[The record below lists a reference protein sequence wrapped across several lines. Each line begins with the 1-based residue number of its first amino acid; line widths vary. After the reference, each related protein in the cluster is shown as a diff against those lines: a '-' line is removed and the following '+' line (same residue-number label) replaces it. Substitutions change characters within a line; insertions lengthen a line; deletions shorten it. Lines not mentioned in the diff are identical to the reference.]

1 MPEMTNVV
9 DEPVFTDSLP
19 IICPA
24 DHNAKLETS
33 AKCNV
38 KYLDVCTT
46 TEFHDILPTHCA
58 RDEIVAIYKDLA
70 GKFSQLAVSGD
81 GDRTC
86 IYLTNQIACELLDF
100 RGLDPLDWIIKFQQ
114 LSGEIWDM
122 CGKDNALIS
131 MGSKLNQLTSKT
143 VQCAKS
149 QPPKIEEI
157 TLEPISTAQP
167 TPAWTT
173 MKDGRC
179 SIKKYNRLAFIF
191 EARAFDVVDR
201 NRAVTNF
208 KQLSNQVA
216 IISRKWRGVGCS
228 PDAFQVPCHYLEFPL
243 NIHACGLA
251 KIFER
256 LYLHVESHCPEKWK
270 RAQHFKYK
278 DLMRTSMPKNGQCPT
293 TPLSSEEIKRSDRQ
307 FAEQFGVEPSV
318 MLKDITG
325 NKKRDGKSERQ
336 KIFDQ
341 KALQKKE
348 DKLIRE
354 QQKLARRRR
363 QKIKVMVLEKLEE
376 ELVNATPADVDNILQ
391 RSDIRFDSVQGMEAP
406 EEAENYELE
415 ELDYYEEPQI
425 CIFSDFSNHRATW
438 HTEAIEKF
446 DKLLTEA
453 ARENSSGSF
462 SAKFALKI
470 RTRYDAL
477 LKEMVI
483 LYKE

>member
-1 MPEMTNVV
+1 MVNICALPLLHSCTNGSN
-9 DEPVFTDSLP
+9 EL
-19 IICPA
+19 
-24 DHNAKLETS
+24 
-33 AKCNV
+33 
-38 KYLDVCTT
+38 
-46 TEFHDILPTHCA
+46 
-58 RDEIVAIYKDLA
+58 
-70 GKFSQLAVSGD
+70 
-81 GDRTC
+81 
-86 IYLTNQIACELLDF
+86 IAYNKITFDF
-100 RGLDPLDWIIKFQQ
+100 
-114 LSGEIWDM
+114 M
-122 CGKDNALIS
+122 
-131 MGSKLNQLTSKT
+131 
-143 VQCAKS
+143 
-149 QPPKIEEI
+149 
-157 TLEPISTAQP
+157 
-167 TPAWTT
+167 
-173 MKDGRC
+173 
-179 SIKKYNRLAFIF
+179 
-191 EARAFDVVDR
+191 
-201 NRAVTNF
+201 
-208 KQLSNQVA
+208 
-216 IISRKWRGVGCS
+216 
-228 PDAFQVPCHYLEFPL
+228 

-270 RAQHFKYK
+270 KAQHFKYQ
-278 DLMRTSMPKNGQCPT
+278 DLMKTSMPKNGECPT

-354 QQKLARRRR
+354 QQKLARKRR

-391 RSDIRFDSVQGMEAP
+391 RSDIRFDSVSEMEAP
-406 EEAENYELE
+406 EEPENYELE

-425 CIFSDFSNHRATW
+425 CKFSDFSNHRATW

-446 DKLLTEA
+446 DRLLTEA

-483 LYKE
+483 HYNNRFQETKNNILNPQLQFS